1 MQESLGERIPL
12 MPPLGE
18 AYVAFQP
25 PEVGEEWVAR
35 ASSGDDE
42 VRAKYRRR
50 LTDVKD
56 RGYAIS
62 VVFADSPFTYE
73 DVKAA
78 MREYAAG
85 GLTPARERAVRAVF
99 SQASPFFETVDID
112 DGKAHGLGSIVVPV
126 LGPDGNAVMVLRARQ
141 LPQGVPG
148 SVARQWV
155 AQMRSAAASVA
166 DQLGRESHSRYEAY
180 LDAFPGD
187 YMM

>member
-1 MQESLGERIPL
+1 MGP
-12 MPPLGE
+12 
-18 AYVAFQP
+18 
-25 PEVGEEWVAR
+25 R
-35 ASSGDDE
+35 ASSGDEE

-112 DGKAHGLGSIVVPV
+112 DGETHGLGSIVVPV

-141 LPQGVPG
+141 LPRACRVPLRG
-148 SVARQWV
+148 SGWRRCGPLPHRWPTNWA
-155 AQMRSAAASVA
+155 ANHTPAMRPTSTPSPATT
-166 DQLGRESHSRYEAY
+166 
-180 LDAFPGD
+180 
-187 YMM
+187 